1 MFGRGKSFRKKPGL
15 TPGTLVYTG
24 EQKVEH
30 TRIKVICYDSEGLE
44 EKELDTIEEA
54 YPYLERDRIT
64 WLNIDGLHEIDIIEK
79 LGKKCE
85 FHALAL
91 EDIVNTSQ
99 PPKMDDFEK
108 YLVVIIKMLSWQAEQ
123 NLLNIEQ
130 LSLILGP
137 NYVVTFQER
146 PGDYFDP
153 IRERIRR
160 HRGRIRKMGAD
171 YLAYALVDIMV
182 DYYFHILDRLGE
194 KIEALEEGM
203 VTNPEPTTLQ
213 EIHGLKKDVIYL
225 RKSVWPLREIIL
237 RLSRGEINLVTE
249 NTIVYL
255 RDVYDHTIQVI
266 ETVETFRDL
275 LAGLQDL
282 YLSSVSNKMNEVMKV
297 LTIIATIFI
306 PITFIAGIYGMNF
319 KNMPELE
326 WAWGYPFAWALIIG
340 ISAIMVIYFKSR
352 KWL

>member
-1 MFGRGKSFRKKPGL
+1 MFGMAKSFRKKPGL

-24 EQKVEH
+24 EQKIER
-30 TRIKVICYDSEGLE
+30 TRIRVIQYDSEELE
-44 EKELDTIEEA
+44 EKEFDSIEEA
-54 YPYLERDRIT
+54 FPYLDSNKIT
-64 WLNIDGLHEIDIIEK
+64 WLNIDGLHEVEIIEK
-79 LGKKCE
+79 IGQKCE
-85 FHALAL
+85 FHPLAL
-91 EDIVNTSQ
+91 EDILSTAQ

-108 YLVVIIKMLSWQAEQ
+108 YLVIILKMLSWEDEQ
-123 NLLNIEQ
+123 DALNIEQ

-146 PGDYFDP
+146 VGDYFDP
-153 IRERIRR
+153 VRERLRR
-160 HRGRIRKMGAD
+160 GRGRIRTSGAD

-182 DYYFHILDRLGE
+182 DYYFHILDRFGE
-194 KIEALEEGM
+194 KIAAIEEGM
-203 VTNPEPTTLQ
+203 VANPEPSALQ
-213 EIHGLKKDVIYL
+213 EIHRLKKDVIYL

-237 RLSRGEINLVTE
+237 KLVRGDIDLVTE
-249 NTIVYL
+249 STIVFL

-266 ETVETFRDL
+266 ETIETFRDL
-275 LAGLQDL
+275 LSGLQDL

-306 PITFIAGIYGMNF
+306 PITFVAGVYGMNF

-326 WAWGYPFAWALIIG
+326 WGWGYPFAWMLIAG
-340 ISAIMVIYFKSR
+340 ISIIMIIYFKTK